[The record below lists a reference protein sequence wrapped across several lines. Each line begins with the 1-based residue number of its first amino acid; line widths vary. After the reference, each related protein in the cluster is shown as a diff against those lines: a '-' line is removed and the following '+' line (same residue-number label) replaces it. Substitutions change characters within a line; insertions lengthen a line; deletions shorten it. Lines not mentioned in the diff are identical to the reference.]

1 LPWFEFE
8 SEKFQWYYLY
18 LSCVENRV
26 CLSHG
31 VHVVG
36 AAWRAAMKIIAGV
49 GDLLQKIGDGQ
60 AHVGYSVAR
69 RSGGRVTLCA
79 VYIIH
84 KETRCEG
91 FLVWPQNQGRWFAV
105 VWPQNHWVGYPGLGL
120 KTGSYDLVI

>member
-1 LPWFEFE
+1 
-8 SEKFQWYYLY
+8 
-18 LSCVENRV
+18 VENRV

-31 VHVVG
+31 VHVAG
-36 AAWRAAMKIIAGV
+36 AAWRAATKIIAGV